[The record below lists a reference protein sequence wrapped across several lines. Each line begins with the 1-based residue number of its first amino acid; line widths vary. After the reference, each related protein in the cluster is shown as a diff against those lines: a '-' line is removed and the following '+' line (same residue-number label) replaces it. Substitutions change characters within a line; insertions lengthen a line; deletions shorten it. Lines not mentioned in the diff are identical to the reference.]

1 MIKLQDIC
9 RFFEVGDETVH
20 ALDRVTLD
28 IARGDYISI
37 MGASGSGK
45 STLLNMLGLLD
56 MPNSGSYTFE
66 NKELTTLSEEK
77 RAAFR
82 RENVGFIFQSFHLIP
97 RLTAAGNLELPLMLM
112 GMAPAK
118 RHPKVKEALANL
130 GLADRANHL
139 PKQLSGGQQQRV
151 AIARAMILKPP
162 LLLADEPTGNLDT
175 HSGMEVIKILEELNA
190 SGITLIVVTHDLE
203 LGQRAKRKIKMLD
216 GKIIEDLVTENVTA
230 NTVENDSD
238 NTSNNPPKNS
248 T

>member
-1 MIKLQDIC
+1 MTPSIQAMIKLQDIC
-9 RFFEVGDETVH
+9 RYFEVGDETVH
-20 ALDRVTLD
+20 ALDHITLD

-56 MPNSGSYTFE
+56 MPNSGSYKFE
-66 NKELTTLSEEK
+66 DKELTTLSEEK

-82 RENVGFIFQSFHLIP
+82 RVNVGFIYQSFHLIP

-112 GMAPAK
+112 GMSPAK
-118 RHPKVKEALANL
+118 RHAKVKEALADL
-130 GLADRANHL
+130 SLADRANHL

-175 HSGMEVIKILEELNA
+175 HSGTEVIKILEELNC
-190 SGITLIVVTHDLE
+190 SGITLIVVTHDID
-203 LGQRAKRKIKMLD
+203 LGNRATRQIKMLD
-216 GKIIEDLVTENVTA
+216 GKIVQDQL
-230 NTVENDSD
+230 SD
-238 NTSNNPPKNS
+238 TPSS
-248 T
+248 SSE